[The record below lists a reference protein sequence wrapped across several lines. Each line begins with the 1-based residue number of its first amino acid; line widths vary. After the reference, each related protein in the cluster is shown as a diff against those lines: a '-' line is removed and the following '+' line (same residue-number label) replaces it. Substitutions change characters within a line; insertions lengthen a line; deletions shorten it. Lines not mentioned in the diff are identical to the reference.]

1 MTDAVLR
8 KPGEWSE
15 WLSIRQAS
23 FVSYLVGFYIFAHY
37 LEIGQ
42 RFPALGALR
51 FHMLFALLVA
61 LFTVPR
67 VFRNKYRDAN
77 SRSLVRSALFLIFVL
92 GIYAVFT
99 MDPEVS
105 RTVYS
110 DRVVKFAMMSLFIYA
125 AVDKVDDLRVIL
137 FITLLAWLKMGQEGL
152 TGWLTGSMVWENQGI
167 PRLHG
172 SSPAVGHP
180 NSFSGFAVGCLPF
193 CIMLQSAVS
202 SRLARIALWVLL
214 GCALV
219 IIVATGSRTGYVAAM
234 AGGLLYLFVT
244 YRGLFK
250 KALLLLVGIG
260 IASLVVPQDYQDRF
274 VSIFTGQEKEGQ
286 SSQRR
291 KEIIIDAIEVFKKH
305 PQGIGVG
312 AFPRVRWEMFGRSQN
327 THNQFLELLT
337 NASIFGVI
345 AFTVFVWRLLAVNR
359 RNLRRIAAMSSGGD
373 PDEAYWSQRFLAA
386 VAKATIGF
394 IFLRLVLG
402 LFGMDTYEIYW
413 WFALGLTL
421 AVNKLLL
428 RRDKGQPI

>member
-1 MTDAVLR
+1 MAEAVLR

-15 WLSIRQAS
+15 WLSLRQAS
-23 FVSYLVGFYIFAHY
+23 FASYLVGFYIFAHY
-37 LEIGQ
+37 LELGL

-51 FHMLFALLVA
+51 FHLLFGLVVA
-61 LFTVPR
+61 AVTIPKL
-67 VFRNKYRDAN
+67 FRNKYRDKQ
-77 SRSLVRSALFLIFVL
+77 SKSLVRGALMLIFVL
-92 GIYAVFT
+92 GIYAAFS

-125 AVDKVDDLRVIL
+125 AVDTVDDLRVIL
-137 FITLLAWLKMGQEGL
+137 LITLLAWMKMGQEGL

-193 CIMLQSAVS
+193 GLMLQGALS
-202 SRLARIALWVLL
+202 SRIARFALWGLL
-214 GCALV
+214 GCALI
-219 IIVATGSRTGYVAAM
+219 IIVATGSRTGYVAAL

-244 YRGLFK
+244 YKGLFK
-250 KALLLLVGIG
+250 KAILLLVGIG
-260 IASLVVPQDYQDRF
+260 IASMVVPQEYQERF
-274 VSIFTGQEKEGQ
+274 TSIFTGEEKEGQ
-286 SSQRR
+286 SSERR
-291 KEIIIDAIEVFKKH
+291 KEIVRDAIEVFKAH

-337 NASIFGVI
+337 NASVLGVL
-345 AFTVFVWRLLAVNR
+345 AFTVFVWRILAINR
-359 RNLRRIAAMSSGGD
+359 RNLRRIAAMADGD
-373 PDEAYWSQRFLAA
+373 EEAVWRRRFLAA
-386 VAKATIGF
+386 VARATIGF
-394 IFLRLVLG
+394 IFLRLILG

-428 RRDKGQPI
+428 RGDKGQPI